1 MILLEIIYIVIGI
14 FVVTFL
20 EGFLSSLIGLRITF
34 LILLLLYKKIDWR
47 ILFLI
52 MFFLFLISDI
62 TNHYILGTNLLIA
75 LVALTFFVIL
85 SVFVTTETGVFSWL
99 VKLLTFFLYYILL
112 ATIPT
117 LFILQ
122 KFSNITMNTLTHS
135 LLISVISV
143 LLITL
148 LQRMIGKIRDE
159 SGERS
164 KIKLSR

>member
-1 MILLEIIYIVIGI
+1 MILLEIIYILIGI

-34 LILLLLYKKIDWR
+34 IILLLLYKKIDWR

-62 TNHYILGTNLLIA
+62 TSHYILGTNLLIA
-75 LVALTFFVIL
+75 LVSLVFFAIL
-85 SVFVTTETGVFSWL
+85 CIFVTTETGVFSWL
-99 VKLLTFFLYYILL
+99 VKFLTFFLYYILL
-112 ATIPT
+112 ATVPT
-117 LFILQ
+117 LFISQ
-122 KFSNITMNTLTHS
+122 KFSNITVNTLTHS
-135 LLISVISV
+135 LLISLISV
-143 LLITL
+143 LLTTL